1 MRKKD
6 WRRGAMIQR
15 MDAKSLIFHRI
26 LSEQKKLAFY
36 GVKNIGLFGSF
47 VRGEQTPESDID
59 ILVEF
64 IPEKHTFD
72 NFMEVA
78 FLLENILERK
88 VELITAEALSPYIG
102 PHILKEVER
111 VPIAA

>member
-1 MRKKD
+1 MVHRAETKKFIFQQIFEE
-6 WRRGAMIQR
+6 RRR
-15 MDAKSLIFHRI
+15 
-26 LSEQKKLAFY
+26 LARF

-47 VRGEQTPESDID
+47 VRGEQTSRSDID
-59 ILVEF
+59 LLVEF

-78 FLLENILERK
+78 FFLEDLLGRK
-88 VELITAEALSPYIG
+88 VELITLESLSPYIA
-102 PHILKEVER
+102 PAILKEVER

>member
-1 MRKKD
+1 MKTYTKE
-6 WRRGAMIQR
+6 
-15 MDAKSLIFHRI
+15 LIFQRI
-26 LSEQKKLAFY
+26 LDEQKRLAFY

-47 VRGEQTPESDID
+47 VRGNQTSLSDID

-78 FLLENILERK
+78 FLLEKVLGSK
-88 VELITAEALSPYIG
+88 VELITLEALSPYIG

-111 VPIAA
+111 VCIAA